1 MRIEPV
7 FLFDLDGTLV
17 DSVYEHVLAWKEAL
31 DSEGIELS
39 VWRIHRKIG
48 MSGGLFTNQ
57 LVRETGVAID
67 DEHGERLRKAHAAAY
82 RRIGRAHPPSSR
94 RTGAPVLAERRRHPL
109 GDRDQRAH
117 GDGLGEPEGAR
128 R

>member
-31 DSEGIELS
+31 DSEGSELS

-67 DEHGERLRKAHAAAY
+67 DERGERLRKAHAAAY
-82 RRIGRAHPPSSR
+82 RRTSERIRVQGGP
-94 RTGAPVLAERRRHPL
+94 LAL
-109 GDRDQRAH
+109 GTWQAIDVWEPREARGTREIVVH
-117 GDGLGEPEGAR
+117 VVGD
-128 R
+128 